1 VDFWVATRRAIHIS
15 KDRRPRREWK
25 AKEKVVIKKERGV
38 LAVSMTR
45 ILHTKWRWWVERT
58 RRGLRSEEVYLSKS
72 LVRRSNCKS
81 FLIMQNNQFS
91 VAADPWHH
99 GSSVVVCSLS
109 FLRPC
114 IPTGRRW
121 FRYAMHDSG
130 SLSAPV
136 ATTSEMY
143 VRFQRRPR
151 RSKNKSKSARVQERG
166 RNCHQEAIRGLDI
179 WVPLEV
185 SVNSNGHLEER
196 NVENIVLAP
205 MLHLGYDGG
214 NNHFPHV
221 HLSRLFT
228 SDLAILC
235 KRRASVISETVL
247 KIIQCLTWF
256 LGARISPIIGLYS
269 LRMVDFR
276 DVQK

>member
-1 VDFWVATRRAIHIS
+1 MFCVPWVSESRGFPGGEFMIYKWDCSGFLSGHCESDTHFRRQET
-15 KDRRPRREWK
+15 KERV
-25 AKEKVVIKKERGV
+25 KEKVDIKKQRGA

-45 ILHTKWRWWVERT
+45 ILHRKWRWWVEREGVWGVK
-58 RRGLRSEEVYLSKS
+58 RCIFLES
-72 LVRRSNCKS
+72 LVRRRNCKS
-81 FLIMQNNQFS
+81 FLILQNNQSS

-99 GSSVVVCSLS
+99 GSYVVVCSLS
-109 FLRPC
+109 FLRPW

-179 WVPLEV
+179 WVPPEV
-185 SVNSNGHLEER
+185 SFNSNGYFEER

-205 MLHLGYDGG
+205 MLHLSYDGW

-221 HLSRLFT
+221 H
-228 SDLAILC
+228 
-235 KRRASVISETVL
+235 
-247 KIIQCLTWF
+247 
-256 LGARISPIIGLYS
+256 
-269 LRMVDFR
+269 
-276 DVQK
+276 